1 MLKNIK
7 NFMIYNKTVTLVLA
21 GVLSVTSLIGCS
33 NKKTVDFRKTYNV
46 AVEVNDDLVSLVG
59 ISKYSIQNGNQ
70 IQFITDDGLI
80 VRGTGNTQLLY
91 VNSKDKLENYAESLA
106 GKDGKIINYNDLQNI
121 SFNYDDTMWNFEI
134 VYKNTNYNKAIVLEN
149 NRATIVD
156 VKSWSKQNDDVV
168 KLRADDGLIILV
180 PFNDVKLVNDLNAS
194 DNSLE
199 NYTLSL
205 VGTADNISYYP
216 NKGIVKEK

>member
-1 MLKNIK
+1 MAIK
-7 NFMIYNKTVTLVLA
+7 F
-21 GVLSVTSLIGCS
+21 SL
-33 NKKTVDFRKTYNV
+33 
-46 AVEVNDDLVSLVG
+46 LH
-59 ISKYSIQNGNQ
+59 
-70 IQFITDDGLI
+70 GLI

-106 GKDGKIINYNDLQNI
+106 GTDGKIINYNDLHNI
-121 SFNYDDTMWNFEI
+121 SFNYDDTMWN
-134 VYKNTNYNKAIVLEN
+134 LEN

-168 KLRADDGLIILV
+168 QLRADDGLIILV

-194 DNSLE
+194 GNSLE

-216 NKGIVKEK
+216 NKDIVKEK